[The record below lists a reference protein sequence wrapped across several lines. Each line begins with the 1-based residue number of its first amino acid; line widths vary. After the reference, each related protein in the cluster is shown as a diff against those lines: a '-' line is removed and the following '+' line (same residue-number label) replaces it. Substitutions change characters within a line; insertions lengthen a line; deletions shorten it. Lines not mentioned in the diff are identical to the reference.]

1 MVYIVGVIVEEWFC
15 SGLTVPV
22 NDPNEKDKWQQHI
35 YPVEMLQNQKVSQ
48 MQILWF

>member
-1 MVYIVGVIVEEWFC
+1 MVFIVGVVVEEVFC

-22 NDPNEKDKWQQHI
+22 KDPHEKEKWQQHI

-48 MQILWF
+48 MQIRFL